1 MKKTISKD
9 GFRESF
15 KRIGRQSQF
24 SYEALGAIYDHLTD
38 LEEDCEY
45 EYEIEL
51 DPIAICCEFSEYDT
65 PLEAARQYTE
75 PNSWKAMIDRD
86 ANISALNWIL
96 NRSTALTFEGGL
108 VVHDW

>member
-1 MKKTISKD
+1 MD
-9 GFRESF
+9 RGEHGENRN
-15 KRIGRQSQF
+15 
-24 SYEALGAIYDHLTD
+24 
-38 LEEDCEY
+38 
-45 EYEIEL
+45 EIEL